1 MIVLDSNVISELMK
15 TNPEPLVIAW
25 LDAQHSKEIWTT
37 SICVFEISFGL
48 NILPDGKRK
57 RALRE
62 AFDKALQVDLKG
74 QVLDF
79 DVLAAEH
86 AGEISARVHAV
97 GRPVEIRDIQIA
109 AIVDAN
115 AATLAT
121 RNTKH
126 FVDSQIALINPWDQ

>member
-15 TNPEPLVIAW
+15 SNPEPLVIAW
-25 LDAQHSKEIWTT
+25 IDAQQSKEIWTT

-62 AFDKALQVDLKG
+62 AFDKALKVDLKG

-86 AGEISARVHAV
+86 AGQISARVHAV

-109 AIVDAN
+109 GIVEAN

-126 FVDSQIALINPWDQ
+126 FADSQIALVNPWDQ